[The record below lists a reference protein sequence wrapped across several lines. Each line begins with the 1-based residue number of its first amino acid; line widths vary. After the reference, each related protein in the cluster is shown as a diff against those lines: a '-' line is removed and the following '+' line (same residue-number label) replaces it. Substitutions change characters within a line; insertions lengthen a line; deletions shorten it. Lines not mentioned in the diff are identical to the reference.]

1 MDGYQEEGNSGKY
14 HWLTY
19 KWLLELSPKPVNH
32 RNSTVVFKGIWKF
45 SKNRMQ
51 ERNTFISIALKTSY
65 CHYWVSPFHSVVS
78 VGTKWTRKATFQWP
92 PDYQRPLC
100 EVFPRHFLNPWLMSP
115 MNSFSLCW
123 TWTSYKPFFLTVC
136 VIHKSVASRM
146 LCLAFLSRPARSFST
161 SLNNLFYSLPS

>member
-1 MDGYQEEGNSGKY
+1 MDGYREEENSGKY

-51 ERNTFISIALKTSY
+51 ERNTFISIALKISY
-65 CHYWVSPFHSVVS
+65 CHYWVSPSHSVVS
-78 VGTKWTRKATFQWP
+78 VGTKQTRKAIFQWL

-100 EVFPRHFLNPWLMSP
+100 EVFPSRFLNPSLIRHLGSHSPCVGPELPTSPSCSQSVWYTSQLHLWCSAWL
-115 MNSFSLCW
+115 FHLG
-123 TWTSYKPFFLTVC
+123 
-136 VIHKSVASRM
+136 
-146 LCLAFLSRPARSFST
+146 
-161 SLNNLFYSLPS
+161 LPVFPHH